1 VAAAGAATLAARV
14 LPRWLAIAGV
24 VVGVLT
30 IAAGTA
36 GIVDPAGYVPVPFL
50 LGLLWVLVTSGVL
63 AFRRRTSG
71 GDEGTG
77 RAGEAV
83 PAGAVGTA

>member
-1 VAAAGAATLAARV
+1 M
-14 LPRWLAIAGV
+14 
-24 VVGVLT
+24 VGVLT

-50 LGLLWVLVTSGVL
+50 LGLVWVLVDE
-63 AFRRRTSG
+63 RRAGRPRRPA
-71 GDEGTG
+71 GDAYRPG
-77 RAGEAV
+77 RAAEAV

>member
-1 VAAAGAATLAARV
+1 M
-14 LPRWLAIAGV
+14 

-50 LGLLWVLVTSGVL
+50 LGLLWVLVTSTVL
-63 AFRRRTSG
+63 AVRG
-71 GDEGTG
+71 PWAGDDGPRS
-77 RAGEAV
+77 RAAETV
-83 PAGAVGTA
+83 PAGATRTA